1 MVPKKF
7 HKFLQSG
14 CNKTRLIELPFE
26 YLQLKKNDLLQ
37 TLRSD
42 DLVLWNDNSCVVAS
56 NAAVMEDLNLPAT
69 KRKQIERLF
78 CIVQIFF
85 KETMGRMYA
94 YGPHVATHSCFGCW
108 IIAKI

>member
-1 MVPKKF
+1 MVPQKF

-42 DLVLWNDNSCVVAS
+42 DLVLSNDNSCVVAS
-56 NAAVMEDLNLPAT
+56 NAAAMEDLNVPSDQEET
-69 KRKQIERLF
+69 DRK
-78 CIVQIFF
+78 
-85 KETMGRMYA
+85 
-94 YGPHVATHSCFGCW
+94 
-108 IIAKI
+108 IILHCANILQRHHGENVCVWSPCGDT